1 MPQPMQAAEG
11 TAAPPPG
18 ALGAPPGG
26 PVPPPPSMPP
36 AAAPPPQ
43 PQPPSYPKS
52 GPGWV
57 CLYPGCDGAPEF
69 DAPARLRGPGDSYL
83 AHILAATGCTA
94 KVAGKGS
101 GAPPPPAGELE
112 PPLHLRLEHADAA
125 KLEEGRRCVICCGCG
140 AAQPMCGGNA
150 PWWLFD
156 WSALISLA
164 PVPVQAPCSPLPLH
178 QWLLLSS
185 DSCCSLSQEALA
197 RPAAPSQAGR
207 QPHRHNP

>member
-1 MPQPMQAAEG
+1 MPPPPGIPQMPG
-11 TAAPPPG
+11 TAA
-18 ALGAPPGG
+18 
-26 PVPPPPSMPP
+26 PP

-43 PQPPSYPKS
+43 PAGYPKS

-94 KVAGKGS
+94 RVAGKGS

-125 KLEEGRRCVICCGCG
+125 QLEEGRRWACLVGVGWNSMLLCRLGCEDSSD
-140 AAQPMCGGNA
+140 AAQLEEGGA
-150 PWWLFD
+150 QVCMPA
-156 WSALISLA
+156 WSFRSKRVLA
-164 PVPVQAPCSPLPLH
+164 MAVGCT
-178 QWLLLSS
+178 
-185 DSCCSLSQEALA
+185 QESML
-197 RPAAPSQAGR
+197 RW
-207 QPHRHNP
+207 